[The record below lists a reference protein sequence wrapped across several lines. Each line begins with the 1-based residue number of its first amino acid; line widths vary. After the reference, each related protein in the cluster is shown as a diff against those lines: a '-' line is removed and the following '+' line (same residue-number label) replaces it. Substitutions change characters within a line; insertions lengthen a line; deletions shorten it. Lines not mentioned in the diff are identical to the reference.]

1 MHALH
6 AKLEATGRPQRNAL
20 ARARDSV
27 RLAAHGLRSANWKR
41 PGRAGRRLL
50 AILMIGLIGLSLIS
64 GGLLQRDL
72 RETSREQ
79 QRVLRQLEATLDDLH
94 AAALTAMPL
103 ADAPCEHILGTLRRQ
118 AAVVPQVRS
127 LLLARDGVVHCASL
141 RGDGIGDVALSGT
154 GQEALALIP
163 GNALAPERPLLLYRW
178 QQASRQVIVV
188 ADAQHVWRAA
198 TAGRDVG
205 DSVWRVADMQMGSD
219 GIVRPRVDPE
229 AMTIASS
236 RYPMALAVDTAGGE
250 PGSPWRSFRGGVLL
264 VLLACGPGGYLL
276 HRLRHRAQGQPREFE
291 RAIRK
296 GEFVP
301 YYQPLVRAADM
312 EWAGVEVLARW
323 VHPSRG
329 LLTPDNF
336 MPGLERTAYILPATE
351 HLMARAA
358 SELTGMLSQ
367 LPAGFHVSFNI
378 TPAHLAGRWLPEQC
392 RHFLAAFPK
401 DRITLVLELT
411 EREGVDAD
419 DGVRAVLEEVRQMG
433 VRIALDDFGV
443 GHSNLSHLQELRV
456 DGLKIDR
463 GFIARLA
470 KSAGMTPILQ
480 AILDLAE
487 RMDLDVVAEGVETR
501 AQADALV
508 LHGVTLLQGYLF
520 ARPLASQDLPA
531 ALSRAPLSP
540 RA

>member
-6 AKLEATGRPQRNAL
+6 AKLEATGRSQRNGL
-20 ARARDSV
+20 ARVGNASRP
-27 RLAAHGLRSANWKR
+27 AAHGFHSGGWKR
-41 PGRAGRRLL
+41 LGQAGRLLL
-50 AILMIGLIGLSLIS
+50 AILVTGVLALSLIH
-64 GGLLQRDL
+64 GGLLQGEH
-72 RETSREQ
+72 RETSQEQ
-79 QRVLRQLEATLDDLH
+79 QRVLMQLEATLDDIH

-103 ADAPCEHILGTLRRQ
+103 TDAPCGDVREVLRRQ

-127 LLLARDGVVHCASL
+127 LLLARDGVVYCGSL
-141 RGDGIGDVALSGT
+141 PGDSIGDVALFGA
-154 GQEALALIP
+154 GQEALALID

-188 ADAQHVWRAA
+188 VDAQHVWRAA
-198 TAGRDVG
+198 TAGRDIG
-205 DSVWRVADMQMGSD
+205 DSAWRVADMQMGND
-219 GIVRPRVDPE
+219 GFVRPPIDPE
-229 AMTIASS
+229 AIVIASS
-236 RYPMALAVDTAGGE
+236 RYPMALAVDAAGE
-250 PGSPWRSFRGGVLL
+250 ERGSPWRSFRAGVLL
-264 VLLACGPGGYLL
+264 MLLACIPGGYLL
-276 HRLRHRAQGQPREFE
+276 HRLKHRHQGQQREFE

-296 GEFVP
+296 GELVP

-323 VHPSRG
+323 MHPSRG
-329 LLTPDNF
+329 LLTPDHF
-336 MPGLERTAYILPATE
+336 MPGLEQTTLILPATA
-351 HLMARAA
+351 HLMEQAA
-358 SELTGMLSQ
+358 SELAGMLPQ

-378 TPAHLAGRWLPEQC
+378 TPAHLAGSWLPEQC
-392 RHFLAAFPK
+392 RRFLAAFPK
-401 DRITLVLELT
+401 DRVNLVLELT

-419 DGVRAVLEEVRQMG
+419 EGVHAVLEEVRRMG

-463 GFIARLA
+463 GFIVRLA
-470 KSAGMTPILQ
+470 MSAGMTPILQ
-480 AILDLAE
+480 TILDLAE

-520 ARPLASQDLPA
+520 ARPLASRDLPA
-531 ALSRAPLSP
+531 ALARAPLAP
-540 RA
+540 RS